1 MRVRSLALFTASNV
15 AQLQPSPSRK
25 APDGNPAGGT
35 LRQDG
40 SLSRMQ
46 PGRRGHQPAFHR
58 IDQRTGPQRCHRDD
72 LDSELRELRCV
83 LCTETGVKDDCQ
95 KLVILVCAVDNS
107 LEILFQYTNSLPVR
121 ILEDQSILDAVS
133 GKIND
138 MWFNVFNLLFQ
149 LMNLATLQSIQTVFL
164 AIPGFI
170 DGSVDLVQFTSDVK
184 LIPIGKTRTDEK

>member
-1 MRVRSLALFTASNV
+1 MEILRVELCDKTARSRECNPEGEAISQPFIELISEQDRSVVINGAL
-15 AQLQPSPSRK
+15 
-25 APDGNPAGGT
+25 
-35 LRQDG
+35 
-40 SLSRMQ
+40 
-46 PGRRGHQPAFHR
+46 
-58 IDQRTGPQRCHRDD
+58 HRDD